1 MRIVRSTE
9 SRRSETPAG
18 VMTTLASPGLGGA
31 AAPVWKVEAVAE
43 APGPVHHIDAEQVW
57 TVLTGTVT
65 ATVEGDSAEL
75 AAGDT
80 LVVPADAARQFTA
93 GPDGFTA
100 LVIGPAGQQ
109 AYMPGKED
117 QRITPPW
124 TA

>member
-9 SRRSETPAG
+9 SRRAETPAA

-31 AAPVWKVEAVAE
+31 AAPLWKVEA
-43 APGPVHHIDAEQVW
+43 APGTAGPVHHIDAEQVW
-57 TVLTGTVT
+57 TVLAGTVT
-65 ATVEGDSAEL
+65 VTVEAEAAYL

-80 LVVPADAARQFTA
+80 IVIAADASRQLTPGA
-93 GPDGFTA
+93 EGFTA
-100 LVIGPAGQQ
+100 ICTGPAGMQ

-117 QRITPPW
+117 AKMTPPW

>member
-18 VMTTLASPGLGGA
+18 VMTTFASPALGGA
-31 AAPVWKVEAVAE
+31 AAPVWKVEAAAG

-57 TVLTGTVT
+57 IVLGGTV
-65 ATVEGDSAEL
+65 AVIVDGEAAEL
-75 AAGDT
+75 AEGDT
-80 LVVPADAARQFTA
+80 VVVPADAARQFTA
-93 GPDGFTA
+93 GPEGFTA
-100 LVIGPAGQQ
+100 IVQGPAGMQ

-117 QRITPPW
+117 QKITPPW